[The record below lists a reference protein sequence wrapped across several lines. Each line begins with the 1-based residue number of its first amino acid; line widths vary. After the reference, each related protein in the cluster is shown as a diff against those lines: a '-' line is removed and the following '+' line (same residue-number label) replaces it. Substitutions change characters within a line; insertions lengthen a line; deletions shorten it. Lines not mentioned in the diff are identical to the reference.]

1 MMVTMMMVMMMIIVI
16 VIKMT
21 KQFSFHQLSLSVSG
35 EINAEK
41 DAVFAPPACENL
53 SLRDCEHGLTKQL
66 AVLGWLEGFK

>member
-35 EINAEK
+35 EMNAEK
-41 DAVFAPPACENL
+41 DAIFAPVRRSRLDRVNFTPLL
-53 SLRDCEHGLTKQL
+53 SSLSSC
-66 AVLGWLEGFK
+66 VSVFY